1 MRFSGWTG
9 AQFWDL
15 ASQNS
20 GSLSLGFR
28 VLGFVQRLSE
38 VL

>member
-28 VLGFVQRLSE
+28 VFE
-38 VL
+38 VCIEIV